1 MSKIHNILL
10 FDGACNLC
18 NGFVKFVIK
27 RDKKN
32 IIKFA
37 SLQSDAGQKI
47 LLQYDLPVTEFQSFV
62 YVANNRVLL
71 QSTAALTLLK
81 DIGGLWQLLY
91 AFIIVP
97 KFIRDYVYSIVAT
110 NRYKWFGKQNTCM
123 VPTKELMN
131 KFLN

>member
-1 MSKIHNILL
+1 M